1 MNLNQPI
8 EAGML
13 VTRNG
18 ALFLVLEIG
27 ECYHDG
33 FALCRYVGRHHT
45 GEYWIIKSLLQ
56 PV

>member
-1 MNLNQPI
+1 MI

-13 VTRNG
+13 VTRDR

-33 FALCRYVGRHHT
+33 FALCRYIGRYDE
-45 GEYWIIKSLLQ
+45 GDYWIMKCLLQ

>member
-1 MNLNQPI
+1 MKLKQPI

-18 ALFLVLEIG
+18 ALFLVVEIG

-33 FALCRYVGRHHT
+33 FALCQYIGKHHDR
-45 GEYWIIKSLLQ
+45 EHWILKSLLE

>member
-1 MNLNQPI
+1 MKSKI

-33 FALCRYVGRHHT
+33 FALCQYIGKFHSNTPH
-45 GEYWIIKSLLQ
+45 WITKALLE

>member
-1 MNLNQPI
+1 MNQKEI

-27 ECYHDG
+27 ECYNDG
-33 FALCRYVGRHHT
+33 FALCQYIGKHYYREH
-45 GEYWIIKSLLQ
+45 WILKTLLE

>member
-1 MNLNQPI
+1 MKSKI

-27 ECYHDG
+27 ECYHNG
-33 FALCRYVGRHHT
+33 FALCQYIGKHHSSSPH
-45 GEYWIIKSLLQ
+45 WMPKALLK

>member
-1 MNLNQPI
+1 MKSMKI

-33 FALCRYVGRHHT
+33 FALCQYIGKYHQNEPH
-45 GEYWIIKSLLQ
+45 WIMQSVLE

>member
-1 MNLNQPI
+1 MNSPQI
-8 EAGML
+8 KAGML

-33 FALCRYVGRHHT
+33 FALCQYIGKFHSNKPH
-45 GEYWIIKSLLQ
+45 WITKTLLQ
-56 PV
+56 PL